1 MRILYGYSNCT
12 DKTYNRIVSE
22 RNVSVLTPDQK
33 YHGLLIK
40 GLSANGA
47 EVRCFSGLP
56 INRAVTAR
64 KLIREPDE
72 REGNAHFHYITTLN
86 LPILRQLMIFCGT
99 FFGVLKAKKDRQTVA
114 VCDCL
119 NIANAYGMTL
129 AARLRKIPVVS
140 IVTDLPDMER
150 TSDYL
155 KKFNNRLFHK
165 TDAFILLTDEM
176 SKRVNPEHKP
186 YIVLEGHVDAN
197 APQPEE
203 RTPYEL
209 SDGRKVILYAGSL
222 KRIYGIVN
230 LVEGFIKAQIPD
242 AELNIYGDGDYR
254 EELEQLAE
262 KYPGVHYLG
271 VKKNYEIV
279 EEEQKASLLV
289 NPRPT
294 APEYTKYSFPSK
306 NMEYMVSGT
315 PTLTTKLPGM
325 PAEYYPYVYL
335 LEDESPD
342 GVSEKLREIF
352 AQSFEERRRK
362 ALSARKYVLEH
373 KSNIAQSKKIMEF
386 LQQEFMS

>member
-12 DKTYNRIVSE
+12 DKTYNKIVSE

-64 KLIREPDE
+64 KLIREHDE
-72 REGNAHFHYITTLN
+72 QEGNAYFHYITTLN
-86 LPILRQLMIFCGT
+86 LPIFRQLMIFCGT
-99 FFGVLKAKKDRQTVA
+99 FFGVLRAKKDCETLA
-114 VCDCL
+114 ICDCL

-129 AARLRKIPVVS
+129 AARMRKIPVIS

-150 TSDYL
+150 ESALL
-155 KKFNNRLFHK
+155 KRFNNRLFRK

-176 SKRVNPEHKP
+176 SKRVNPENKP

-197 APQPEE
+197 APQPGEQ
-203 RTPYEL
+203 TPYEL
-209 SDGRKVILYAGSL
+209 SCGKRVILYAGSL

-230 LVEGFIKAQIPD
+230 LVEGFVKAEIPD

-254 EELEQLAE
+254 EELEQLA
-262 KYPGVHYLG
+262 KKHLNVHYLG
-271 VKKNYEIV
+271 IKKNREIV

-325 PAEYYPYVYL
+325 PAEYDPYVYL
-335 LEDESPD
+335 LEDESPG
-342 GVSEKLREIF
+342 GVAEQLKNIF
-352 AQSFEERRRK
+352 AQSFEERRKK
-362 ALSARKYVLEH
+362 ALSARSFVLEN
-373 KSNIAQSKKIMEF
+373 KSNIVQAKKILAFLRREF
-386 LQQEFMS
+386 IK

>member
-40 GLSANGA
+40 GLAANGA

-72 REGNAHFHYITTLN
+72 QEGNAHFHYITTLN
-86 LPILRQLMIFCGT
+86 LPIFRQLMIFCGT
-99 FFGVLKAKKDRQTVA
+99 FFGALRAKKEKDTVA
-114 VCDCL
+114 ICDCL

-129 AARLRKIPVVS
+129 AARMRKIPVIS

-150 TSDYL
+150 ESDFL
-155 KKFNNRLFHK
+155 KRFNNRLFRK

-176 SKRVNPEHKP
+176 SKRVNPENKP

-203 RTPYEL
+203 QAPYEVAT
-209 SDGRKVILYAGSL
+209 GKKVILYAGSL
-222 KRIYGIVN
+222 KRNYGIVN
-230 LVEGFIKAQIPD
+230 LVEGFVKAEIPE

-254 EELEQLAE
+254 EELIQLAE
-262 KYPGVHYLG
+262 KYPSVHYLG
-271 VKKNYEIV
+271 IKKNREIV

-289 NPRPT
+289 NPRPR

-342 GVSEKLREIF
+342 GVAEQLKNIF
-352 AQSFEERRRK
+352 AQPFEERRKK
-362 ALSARKYVLEH
+362 ALSARRFVLEN
-373 KSNIAQSKKIMEF
+373 KSNIVQARKIISF
-386 LQQEFMS
+386 LRREFMK